1 MSLDQDHVKTNRDPP
16 GLLFSVLF
24 LNPIENK
31 LLDVTLGRHG
41 MLSRQHIFIE
51 EFFYL
56 LKKNVSSQL
65 DQHPGCRDG
74 ISDSKTKIKI
84 KN

>member
-1 MSLDQDHVKTNRDPP
+1 MACYPVNTF
-16 GLLFSVLF
+16 LLKNF
-24 LNPIENK
+24 
-31 LLDVTLGRHG
+31 
-41 MLSRQHIFIE
+41 FIE
-51 EFFYL
+51 
-56 LKKNVSSQL
+56 KNVSSQL